1 MEAMINALQ
10 SGRPET
16 LRPASRVEP
25 RPRVDEPSQ
34 ASTEREKHVEHAG
47 VDQTKTQPT
56 VKSVEKAAERL
67 NAALQEFERDLN
79 ISVHQDTGQ
88 MVVKVT
94 DLEGNVIRQIPQ
106 DQLLE
111 AEINIDKI
119 IGLFVNNQA

>member
-1 MEAMINALQ
+1 MESIINALQ
-10 SGRPET
+10 SGRPDF
-16 LRPASRVEP
+16 RPASRVET

-34 ASTEREKHVEHAG
+34 ASTERETHVAYAG

-56 VKSVEKAAERL
+56 ARSVERAAERL
-67 NAALQEFERDLN
+67 NAALQEFQRDLN

-94 DLEGNVIRQIPQ
+94 DLEGNVIRQIPPE
-106 DQLLE
+106 QLLE

-119 IGLFVNNQA
+119 IGLFVNNQV